1 MVFIST
7 SCLYY
12 NIPVTGFITKLIQLM
27 YYSDTFKSDKKTVT
41 LAINEFRKRGPAEIS
56 TVVQI
61 CYSCQVNLSV
71 SCNRYKG
78 DSLSQ
83 Q

>member
-12 NIPVTGFITKLIQLM
+12 NIPVTGFITKINP
-27 YYSDTFKSDKKTVT
+27 TDKKTT

-56 TVVQI
+56 TVEQI
-61 CYSCQVNLSV
+61 CYSCQVNLSI

>member
-1 MVFIST
+1 
-7 SCLYY
+7 
-12 NIPVTGFITKLIQLM
+12 M

-41 LAINEFRKRGPAEIS
+41 LAINEFRKRGPAEIR

-61 CYSCQVNLSV
+61 CYSCQVNLPR
-71 SCNRYKG
+71 SCHRYKG

-83 Q
+83 QQDKILRLFKDIVKSTESFGHKDVM

>member
-1 MVFIST
+1 
-7 SCLYY
+7 
-12 NIPVTGFITKLIQLM
+12 M

-41 LAINEFRKRGPAEIS
+41 LAINEFRKRGPAEIR

-61 CYSCQVNLSV
+61 CYSCQVNLPRSFH
-71 SCNRYKG
+71 RYKG

-83 Q
+83 QQDKILRLFKDIVKSTESFGHKDVM

>member
-1 MVFIST
+1 
-7 SCLYY
+7 
-12 NIPVTGFITKLIQLM
+12 M
-27 YYSDTFKSDKKTVT
+27 YYSDTFKSDKKTT

-56 TVVQI
+56 TVEQI

-71 SCNRYKG
+71 SCHRYKG

-83 Q
+83 QQDKILRLFKDIVKFTESFGHKDVM

>member
-1 MVFIST
+1 
-7 SCLYY
+7 
-12 NIPVTGFITKLIQLM
+12 M
-27 YYSDTFKSDKKTVT
+27 YYSDTFKSDKKTT

-71 SCNRYKG
+71 SFHRYKG

-83 Q
+83 QQDKILMLFKDIVKFTESFGHKDVM

>member
-1 MVFIST
+1 
-7 SCLYY
+7 
-12 NIPVTGFITKLIQLM
+12 M
-27 YYSDTFKSDKKTVT
+27 YYSDTFKSDKKTT

-56 TVVQI
+56 TVEQI
-61 CYSCQVNLSV
+61 CYSCQVNLPI

>member
-1 MVFIST
+1 
-7 SCLYY
+7 
-12 NIPVTGFITKLIQLM
+12 M
-27 YYSDTFKSDKKTVT
+27 YYSDTFKSDKKTT
-41 LAINEFRKRGPAEIS
+41 LVINEFRKRGPADIR
-56 TVVQI
+56 TVEQI

-71 SCNRYKG
+71 SFHRYKG

>member
-1 MVFIST
+1 
-7 SCLYY
+7 
-12 NIPVTGFITKLIQLM
+12 M

-71 SCNRYKG
+71 SCHRYKG

>member
-1 MVFIST
+1 
-7 SCLYY
+7 
-12 NIPVTGFITKLIQLM
+12 M
-27 YYSDTFKSDKKTVT
+27 YYSDTFKSDKKTT

-71 SCNRYKG
+71 SCHRYKG

-83 Q
+83 QQDKILRLFKDIVKFTESFGHKVVM

>member
-1 MVFIST
+1 
-7 SCLYY
+7 
-12 NIPVTGFITKLIQLM
+12 M
-27 YYSDTFKSDKKTVT
+27 YYSDTFKSDKKTT
-41 LAINEFRKRGPAEIS
+41 LAINEFRKRGPAEIR
-56 TVVQI
+56 TVEQI
-61 CYSCQVNLSV
+61 CYSCQINLPI

>member
-1 MVFIST
+1 
-7 SCLYY
+7 
-12 NIPVTGFITKLIQLM
+12 M
-27 YYSDTFKSDKKTVT
+27 YYSDTFKSDKKTT

-61 CYSCQVNLSV
+61 CYSCQVNLPI
-71 SCNRYKG
+71 SCIRNKG

-83 Q
+83 QQDKILRLFKDIVKFTESFGHKDVM

>member
-1 MVFIST
+1 
-7 SCLYY
+7 
-12 NIPVTGFITKLIQLM
+12 M
-27 YYSDTFKSDKKTVT
+27 YYSDTFKSDKKTT
-41 LAINEFRKRGPAEIS
+41 LAINEFRKRGPAEIR
-56 TVVQI
+56 TVEQI

-71 SCNRYKG
+71 SCHRYKG

>member
-1 MVFIST
+1 
-7 SCLYY
+7 
-12 NIPVTGFITKLIQLM
+12 M
-27 YYSDTFKSDKKTVT
+27 YYSDTFKSDKKTT

-61 CYSCQVNLSV
+61 CYSCQVNLPRSFH
-71 SCNRYKG
+71 RYKG

-83 Q
+83 QQDKILRLFKDIVKSTESFGHKDVM